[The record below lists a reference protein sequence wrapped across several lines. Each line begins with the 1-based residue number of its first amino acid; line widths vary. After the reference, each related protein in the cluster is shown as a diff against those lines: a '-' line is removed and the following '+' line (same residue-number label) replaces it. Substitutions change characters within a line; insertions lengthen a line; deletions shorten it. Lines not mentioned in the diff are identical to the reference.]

1 METFSAILALFAAN
15 SPVTDEFLAQRP
27 VTRSFDVFFDLR
39 LNKQLN
45 KHSWGWWFE
54 TLSHSLWRH
63 CNVPHISV
71 VTINRHHWSQLLSSF
86 GLLRVYFS
94 YICHN
99 FSNIFEMEI
108 PVKVIYKNSTGKP
121 PRLSGTLYIER
132 SGPEDAPGVTE
143 VTPEDYDSTGA
154 VKYMIAVLV
163 VYSLSA
169 FLLMAS
175 RTRRQRER
183 LALYREVQ
191 HFFKK
196 KPTYARQS
204 RMEEVQKCR
213 ASLVDTEGVFVGDIS
228 SGGLPLHYVAKRK
241 HINPICNYL
250 CGLVAD
256 EKRTSQHIMVDEVA
270 GVHGPSS
277 SSRYYQSPSVVVD
290 DMAEE
295 TPEVYDSIDRNDRK
309 KCHCKC
315 KQEEYNMEK
324 MQARR
329 ALTPSLCG
337 AQNDRGEVWQ
347 LQWYKKVHKLP
358 NLNKTNL
365 QEYFLHHIIY
375 IYICIYIYIYIYVD
389 KLCLQMPPA
398 STPLI
403 AFCLAF
409 IQVPLAS
416 NCWGVPLDQLRFS
429 KLSKKS
435 CAI

>member
-1 METFSAILALFAAN
+1 MIRQCRQRNNHNDKTSVRFALTNATPYHALTDDIWGIFRELYKEKLPPIYRERTILLLVMGILHMRKTSYSTHFSREYQ
-15 SPVTDEFLAQRP
+15 PT
-27 VTRSFDVFFDLR
+27 
-39 LNKQLN
+39 
-45 KHSWGWWFE
+45 
-54 TLSHSLWRH
+54 SLIATPFKLW
-63 CNVPHISV
+63 
-71 VTINRHHWSQLLSSF
+71 TSS
-86 GLLRVYFS
+86 GLFS

-108 PVKVIYKNSTGKP
+108 PVKVIYKNSTGKS

-132 SGPEDAPGVTE
+132 SGPEGAPSVTE

-213 ASLVDTEGVFVGDIS
+213 ASLVDTEGVFVHDIS
-228 SGGLPLHYVAKRK
+228 SGGLPLHHVAKRK

-256 EKRTSQHIMVDEVA
+256 EKRTSQHMMVDEVA

-277 SSRYYQSPSVVVD
+277 SSHYYQSASVAVD
-290 DMAEE
+290 DMAGE

-347 LQWYKKVHKLP
+347 LQWYKKIHKLP

-365 QEYFLHHIIY
+365 QNISCTTLYTY
-375 IYICIYIYIYIYVD
+375 IYTLINYVCRCHPQAH
-389 KLCLQMPPA
+389 LWLYFA
-398 STPLI
+398 L
-403 AFCLAF
+403 
-409 IQVPLAS
+409 
-416 NCWGVPLDQLRFS
+416 
-429 KLSKKS
+429 LSS
-435 CAI
+435 QFPWHRIVEECP